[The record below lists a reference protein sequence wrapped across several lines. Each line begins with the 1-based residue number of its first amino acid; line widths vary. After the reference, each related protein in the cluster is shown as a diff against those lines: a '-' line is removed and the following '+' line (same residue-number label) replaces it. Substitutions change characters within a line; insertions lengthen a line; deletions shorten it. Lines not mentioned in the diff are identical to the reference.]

1 MKKPLKIAVL
11 VKRFISSGGAERYAL
26 EVSRRLLNKGHEIT
40 LYARQLEPGQETG
53 LTWVPVSDRLR
64 FSSVLSSVSFAI
76 STARLLSRQSYD
88 VVHSHER
95 AFAQDILTI
104 HTFSVRGNLQKYS
117 LLKRM
122 DRVYLS
128 PRNALYLWLEKKQM
142 RTSRLVAVSDVIL
155 DDIRRNYPGAE
166 QVSVITPGVD
176 TDSFHPSYVLWKRK
190 EERARQ
196 KIPADET
203 VILFVGSEFR
213 RKGLDMLIPL
223 IPAGTKLVVVGK
235 GERLG
240 HYKDLARRSG
250 TLERVLFEG
259 HSDDVRRHYAAS
271 DVVVLPSRSEA
282 FGMSVLEGMA
292 CGLPVVTSANAG
304 VSSLIHDGR
313 DGFVFRNVEEL
324 SKLLER
330 LSDPALRTR
339 IGIEA
344 RKKAERYSW
353 DRTAEQYEEL
363 YYRVAEQRKGVTP
376 HR

>member
-40 LYARQLEPGQETG
+40 LYARQLEPGQEAG

-64 FSSVLSSVSFAI
+64 FSSVLSSVSFAV

-128 PRNALYLWLEKKQM
+128 PRNALYLWLERKQM
-142 RTSRLVAVSDVIL
+142 RTSRLVAVSNVIL

-176 TDSFHPSYVLWKRK
+176 TDSFHPSYVLKKRN

-250 TLERVLFEG
+250 TMERVLFKG
-259 HSDDVRRHYAAS
+259 HSDDVRRYYAAG

-330 LSDPALRTR
+330 LSDPELRTR

-363 YYRVAEQRKGVTP
+363 YYRIAEQRKGVTP

>member
-176 TDSFHPSYVLWKRK
+176 TDSFHPSYVLQKRK